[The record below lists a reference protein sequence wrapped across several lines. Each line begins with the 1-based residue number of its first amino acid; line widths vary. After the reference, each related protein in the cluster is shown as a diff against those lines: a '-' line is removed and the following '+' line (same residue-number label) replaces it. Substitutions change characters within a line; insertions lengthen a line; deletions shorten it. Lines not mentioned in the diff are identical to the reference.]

1 MFDKKEMKLI
11 NFEKAKKYLM
21 NGVQVYMVNLDG
33 SLIEINEDTDWKS
46 IVFHNLKGGS
56 YAVYKKKFTGI
67 GTFSKDIH
75 IGKWDFTV
83 SHTKKGVMPNVLL
96 GRTVIKTRNARALY
110 RELQSVHVSMCS
122 DCNRWS
128 VRWL

>member
-33 SLIEINEDTDWKS
+33 SLVEINEDTDWKS
-46 IVFHNLKGGS
+46 IIFHNLKGGS

-67 GTFSKDIH
+67 GTFTEDIH

-83 SHTKKGVMPNVLL
+83 SHTKKG
-96 GRTVIKTRNARALY
+96 GDA
-110 RELQSVHVSMCS
+110 
-122 DCNRWS
+122 
-128 VRWL
+128 

>member
-33 SLIEINEDTDWKS
+33 SLVEINEDTDWKS

-56 YAVYKKKFTGI
+56 YAVYKMKFTGI

-75 IGKWDFTV
+75 IGKGDFSV
-83 SHTKKGVMPNVLL
+83 SHAKRG
-96 GRTVIKTRNARALY
+96 GDA
-110 RELQSVHVSMCS
+110 
-122 DCNRWS
+122 
-128 VRWL
+128 